1 MVTKTPVDFEIVPR
15 SPLRAANAG
24 QRQPKANAKNEATR
38 WAEEYSVCEGEDTK
52 AAKARNSADS
62 LRRVL
67 PAIAVNDVVNDNAI
81 IRAA

>member
-1 MVTKTPVDFEIVPR
+1 VGFEIVPR

-38 WAEEYSVCEGEDTK
+38 WAEEYSVCEGEDTN

-62 LRRVL
+62 LNRFL
-67 PAIAVNDVVNDNAI
+67 PAVAVNDAVNDNARI
-81 IRAA
+81 SAA